1 MLHNVFENCHQHK
14 TEACMHG
21 YIVNKN
27 LRNKM
32 FYSFLFIFNLKKK
45 FTEEGRGQ
53 VERSLTF
60 QSFTQV

>member
-32 FYSFLFIFNLKKK
+32 FYSFLFIFNLKKYLQK
-45 FTEEGRGQ
+45 RAGGKLKE
-53 VERSLTF
+53 V
-60 QSFTQV
+60 